1 MDYYNILGVARDSSM
16 EEIKQAYRK
25 LAKKHHPD
33 NGGDEE
39 KFKQINQA
47 YSIIGDQHK
56 RQQYHSDSEPRSHF
70 QQHSSAA
77 EFDEFMRSVFGA
89 SAGFH
94 HSQHTQ
100 PKNKD
105 LRAIIEL
112 DLESITTAQRR
123 VLHLNTGRS
132 QRTVQVDIPAGVNNN
147 ATLKY
152 TGYGQDILTRVS
164 PGDLLITIHIR
175 EHARFSRNGANL
187 YSSLT
192 VDAIDAMLGSTQE
205 FTTLD
210 NNRISVQVPA
220 GIQPGQ
226 QLRIQRLGLP
236 KANSN
241 TNGDL
246 FLSIAISIPKNLNNR
261 QKKLLT
267 KIKTSAEAEK

>member
-1 MDYYNILGVARDSSM
+1 MNYYDILGVARDSSA

-47 YSIIGDQHK
+47 YSIIGDQQK
-56 RQQYHSDSEPRSHF
+56 RQQYHNDADHRSHF
-70 QQHSSAA
+70 QQRSST
-77 EFDEFMRSVFGA
+77 DEFNEFMKSVFGA

-94 HSQHTQ
+94 HSQYTQ

-112 DLESITTAQRR
+112 DLQSIATAQQRI
-123 VLHLNTGRS
+123 LHLNTGRS
-132 QRTVQVDIPAGVNNN
+132 ERTVQVDIPAGINNN

-152 TGYGQDILTRVS
+152 AGYGQDILTKAP
-164 PGDLLITIHIR
+164 PGDLLITIRIR
-175 EHARFSRNGANL
+175 EHARFTRNGANL

-210 NNRISVQVPA
+210 NNKISVQVPS
-220 GIQPGQ
+220 GVQPGQ
-226 QLRIQRLGLP
+226 LLRIQHRGLP
-236 KANSN
+236 KVNDKL
-241 TNGDL
+241 NGDL
-246 FLSIAISIPKNLNNR
+246 FLSIAVSIPKDLTDH
-261 QKKLLT
+261 QKQLLT
-267 KIKTSAEAEK
+267 QIKTSADVEQ